1 MVKYS
6 IFSAEVA
13 REYVAESRNLVFPV
27 GAEKGNIRCT
37 IIHINRGSRIMFFR
51 VSASVVSPSGAII
64 GGDIASTTDS
74 ITVKI
79 LDQCNSEFNL
89 PIIIAIKTVF
99 SFSLSQQSQDHHTT
113 RPLAKSL
120 KSHETS
126 AEVYCATGEPTS
138 AEIHSPTTTTH
149 LVGSIFSSDA
159 NPSLD

>member
-13 REYVAESRNLVFPV
+13 REYVAENRNLVFPV

-89 PIIIAIKTVF
+89 PIIIAIKAVF
-99 SFSLSQQSQDHHTT
+99 SFSLSQQS
-113 RPLAKSL
+113 
-120 KSHETS
+120 
-126 AEVYCATGEPTS
+126 
-138 AEIHSPTTTTH
+138 
-149 LVGSIFSSDA
+149 
-159 NPSLD
+159 